1 MDCSLLGSSVHG
13 TSQARIQEWVAISSP
28 RGSSQS
34 RIKPAA
40 PALAGGF
47 FTPELP
53 GKPLPSLLLPFSS
66 LILPCDMIIV
76 FLSYIPYRV
85 KLLKLDLVPYFIFSK
100 KNSNGQLILSKC
112 VLRVEVTYEILYSV
126 LRWET
131 LGWKKHKLESRLPGE
146 ISITSDMQMIPPLWQ
161 KMKRN

>member
-1 MDCSLLGSSVHG
+1 MGLP
-13 TSQARIQEWVAISSP
+13 RQEYWSGLPFPSP
-28 RGSSQS
+28 GDLPDPGIEFPS
-34 RIKPAA
+34 

-53 GKPLPSLLLPFSS
+53 GKPLPSLLLPFSH

-112 VLRVEVTYEILYSV
+112 VLHVEVTYEILYSV

-131 LGWKKHKLESRLPGE
+131 LGWKKHKLESRLLGE

-161 KMKRN
+161 KVKRN

>member
-1 MDCSLLGSSVHG
+1 MGLPRQEYWSGLPFPSPGDLLDPGIEFLS
-13 TSQARIQEWVAISSP
+13 
-28 RGSSQS
+28 
-34 RIKPAA
+34 

-100 KNSNGQLILSKC
+100 KNSNLCLA
-112 VLRVEVTYEILYSV
+112 VLGFHWCAGFSGCGAQASHCGGFSLWRLLL
-126 LRWET
+126 LRST
-131 LGWKKHKLESRLPGE
+131 ALGLAGFS
-146 ISITSDMQMIPPLWQ
+146 SCST
-161 KMKRN
+161 